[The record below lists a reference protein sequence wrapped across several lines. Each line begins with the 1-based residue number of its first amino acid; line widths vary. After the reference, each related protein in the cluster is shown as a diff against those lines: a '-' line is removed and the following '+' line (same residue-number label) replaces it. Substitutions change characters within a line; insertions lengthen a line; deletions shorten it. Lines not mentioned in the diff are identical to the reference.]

1 MSFSRRLIVAFT
13 VIVSLGLGGCASEH
27 MVDVAVPKVIAEKDP
42 NTATM
47 VFFRSSF
54 FGGAIQSSV
63 FNVTKG
69 DADFIGIVSAGKKVA
84 YAAPPGKQRYMV
96 IGESADFM
104 DANTIAGKTYY
115 VRVRPRVG
123 VWKARFSMRPIP
135 VSDAGLK
142 EEVGGCQW
150 VENTPASHG
159 WAKENMASITEKQK
173 KYIERWLKSDNNEAI
188 RPGDGE

>member
-1 MSFSRRLIVAFT
+1 MKFSRRLIVAFT
-13 VIVSLGLGGCASEH
+13 VFVSLGLGGCASEH
-27 MVDVAVPKVIAEKDP
+27 MVDVAVPQVIAAKDP

-63 FNVTKG
+63 YDVSKG
-69 DADFIGIVSAGKKVA
+69 EASFIGILSAGKKIA

-96 IGESADFM
+96 VSESADFM
-104 DANTIAGKTYY
+104 DADTLPGKTYY
-115 VRVRPRVG
+115 VRVRPRLG
-123 VWKARFSMRPIP
+123 VWRARFSMRPIP

-142 EEVGGCQW
+142 EEVGSCQW
-150 VENTPASHG
+150 VENTPASLA
-159 WAKENMASITEKQK
+159 WAQGKTSTVAARQA
-173 KYIERWLKSDNNEAI
+173 KYLAKWLKSDNNESV